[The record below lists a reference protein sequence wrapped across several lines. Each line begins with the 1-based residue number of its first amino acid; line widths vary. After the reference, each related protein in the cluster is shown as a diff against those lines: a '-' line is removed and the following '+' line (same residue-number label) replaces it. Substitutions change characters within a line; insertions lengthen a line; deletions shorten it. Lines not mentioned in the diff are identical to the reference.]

1 MTLLDLVLRNEDY
14 NPGTVLKVYFNG
26 KDKGTMPVNDLICIY
41 STCEIL
47 SFGRNKISLD
57 GRRNE

>member
-1 MTLLDLVLRNEDY
+1 MTLLELVLRNEDY

-26 KDKGTMPVNDLICIY
+26 KDKGTMTVNDLICIY

-47 SFGRNKISLD
+47 SFGRNKISLA

>member
-14 NPGTVLKVYFNG
+14 NPGTVLNVYFNG
-26 KDKGTMPVNDLICIY
+26 KDKGTISVNDLICIY
-41 STCEIL
+41 SHCEIL
-47 SFGRNKISLD
+47 SFGRNRISLA